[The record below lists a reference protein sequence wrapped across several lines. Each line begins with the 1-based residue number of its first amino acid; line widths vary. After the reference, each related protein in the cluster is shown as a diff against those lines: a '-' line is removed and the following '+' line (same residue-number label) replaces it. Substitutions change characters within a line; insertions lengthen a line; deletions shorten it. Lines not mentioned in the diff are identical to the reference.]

1 MSFKVHDIKHYNYAF
16 DARSGAPGQLQLWGD
31 SGKIAQVEFVE
42 ESSPVPQPTF
52 PPDMSSA
59 KIFFKRSALVGI
71 VDMLRNEGP
80 VRLTISD
87 QYPGSVLLHTGPE
100 PVGEG
105 ENN

>member
-16 DARSGAPGQLQLWGD
+16 DARSGAPGSLQLWGE
-31 SGKIAQVEFVE
+31 SGKIAQVEFVDDG
-42 ESSPVPQPTF
+42 SPIPQPTF
-52 PPDMSSA
+52 PPDLSSA

-80 VRLTISD
+80 VRLTIND
-87 QYPGSVLLHTGPE
+87 QYPGQVLLHTGPE

-105 ENN
+105 EK